1 MLILT
6 RRVGES
12 AVIDGHIVVT
22 IAGIKGNK
30 VRLGITAPKSVAVH
44 REEFFLR
51 MQRDSATAD
60 LHDGASP
67 ALEIQQITASPTPP
81 SES

>member
-30 VRLGITAPKSVAVH
+30 VRLGITAPKSVGVH

-51 MQRDSATAD
+51 MQRDPATVD
-60 LHDGASP
+60 SHDGASQ
-67 ALEIQQITASPTPP
+67 ALEAQKKTASATPP
-81 SES
+81 GEN

>member
-51 MQRDSATAD
+51 MQRDPVTAD
-60 LHDGASP
+60 SHDGASP
-67 ALEIQQITASPTPP
+67 ALETQKNTGSPTLP
-81 SES
+81 SEN